1 MAQGSQVPRG
11 GRRSCRFAMARRRA
25 SPGLCAG
32 ALPHPSAREG
42 RPEQIHAA
50 IGFDCATR
58 SVPLRG
64 CAEAREA
71 IAQGGKTEAAGKLR
85 AVSPVAAPRD
95 LGDPRCIFRHLP
107 DEVEVLQR
115 HHAEPIRRSTGIDH
129 SCDMGLEG
137 LDPSREIPQ
146 RFREKAEDDR
156 RGKPVLIGHR
166 PHQRRPNTASMAP
179 RMSSAVKGFLM

>member
-1 MAQGSQVPRG
+1 MAQGPQVPRG
-11 GRRSCRFAMARRRA
+11 GRRSCQFAMARRA
-25 SPGLCAG
+25 SPGLRAG
-32 ALPHPSAREG
+32 ALPDPSAREG

-71 IAQGGKTEAAGKLR
+71 IAQDGEKETAGEFR
-85 AVSPVAAPRD
+85 ALAPVVSPRD
-95 LGDPRCIFRHLP
+95 LGDPCGILRHLP

-115 HHAEPIRRSTGIDH
+115 HHADPVRRSPGIDH
-129 SCDMGLEG
+129 AGDMGLDG
-137 LDPSREIPQ
+137 LNPAREIPE
-146 RFREKAEDDR
+146 RFREEAEDGR
-156 RGKPVLIGHR
+156 RGKPVLIGR
-166 PHQRRPNTASMAP
+166 GPHQSRPNTASMAP